1 MMRLYGYWRSSAA
14 WRVRIALA
22 LKGLAAEQV
31 PVHLTRGGGEQH
43 GDEHR
48 ARNPQ
53 ALVPALEVDGHMLT
67 QSLAIIEW
75 LDEAHPA
82 PALLPADPFRRAEVR
97 AFALAIACEM
107 HPLQNLRV
115 QQYLRREIGRDQAA
129 IDAWL
134 AHWLGQGLE
143 ACEALLAR
151 EPSGQAF
158 AFGETPGLADVMLA
172 PQLYSAD
179 RFAVPYAHLPRMAAL
194 GAAYAAHPAFVDSH
208 PSRQS
213 DAEQP

>member
-1 MMRLYGYWRSSAA
+1 MMRLYGFWRSSAA

-22 LKGLAAEQV
+22 LKGLSAEQV
-31 PVHLTRGGGEQH
+31 PVHLTRGGGEQR

-97 AFALAIACEM
+97 AFALSIACEI

-115 QQYLRREIGRDQAA
+115 QQYLRREMGQDQAA
-129 IDAWL
+129 IDSWL
-134 AHWLGQGLE
+134 THWLGQGLE

-158 AFGETPGLADVMLA
+158 AFGETPGLADVILA

-213 DAEQP
+213 DAEQI